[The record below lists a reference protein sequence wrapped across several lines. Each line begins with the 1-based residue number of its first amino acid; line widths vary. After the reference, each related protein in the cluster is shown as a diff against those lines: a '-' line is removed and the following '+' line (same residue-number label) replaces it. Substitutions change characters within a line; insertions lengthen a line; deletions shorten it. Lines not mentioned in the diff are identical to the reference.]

1 MGFLDDL
8 KRQADAAKAAQQV
21 DTGALERN
29 AQLTDAACRT
39 AGAYFGTLAQQ
50 LNVLRPRSKVV
61 FRLDRRHVFEGLQL
75 GDFRADARRKKLR
88 GADVFDFVA
97 LRWKLASGTRLA
109 LTKNFLPDIE
119 QLESRLRRS
128 GAQVHT
134 EAVRNP
140 LTAKLQEMRYELVAD
155 FEAAIHITPEHDA
168 GRVRFE
174 LINLD
179 GFETVT
185 LEFPAFEVGTARMD
199 ELARWVMGEPHG
211 FLKDGQALRR
221 VEA

>member
-50 LNVLRPRSKVV
+50 LNVLRPRSKVA

>member
-8 KRQADAAKAAQQV
+8 KRQADAAKAAQQT

-29 AQLTDAACRT
+29 ALLTDAACRT

-88 GADVFDFVA
+88 GADVFGHVA
-97 LRWKLASGTRLA
+97 LRWKLASGTRLSLA
-109 LTKNFLPDIE
+109 KNFIPDIE

-128 GAQVHT
+128 GAQVQT

-140 LTAKLQEMRYELVAD
+140 VTAKLQEMRYELVAD
-155 FEAAIHITPEHDA
+155 FEAAINITPEHDV
-168 GRVRFE
+168 GRLRFE

-185 LEFPAFEVGTARMD
+185 VEFPAFEVGTARMD